1 MSFQQKRRME
11 QGSFNEGIQ
20 ETEYVDT
27 NLIYK
32 GEIVVITD
40 EGTFSSAA
48 ILACHLKTMSKA
60 KIIGRAAGG
69 SFYAGNAGTLLVK
82 LPQSGFLIAINPN
95 TFYSHLDRTDD
106 PSAIK
111 QPDLFLSPLILKSSD
126 RDQFYFKQAISL
138 FN

>member
-1 MSFQQKRRME
+1 ME

-48 ILACHLKTMSKA
+48 ILACHIKTMSNA

-111 QPDLFLSPLILKSSD
+111 QPDLFLSPLILESSD
-126 RDQFYFKQAISL
+126 QDQFYFKQAISL
-138 FN
+138 LN